1 MVPDLALP
9 APWGEALLNVCDWCG
24 SSLEGKR
31 VDAETCSQSCRQ
43 ARHRARIPRCT
54 LPAGETPLSFAY
66 ADPPYPGK
74 AHYYRADP
82 AFAGEVDIPDLLS
95 RLATYDGWALSTS
108 AAALP
113 DVLAASREAGAAI
126 RVAAWFRRARP
137 HATARVLNAWEPVVF
152 AGGRKSVAPDRS
164 DASRLAAGKVPLQVL
179 DALVGVT
186 SRRRPTLPGNCLGM
200 KPPRFCEWVF
210 KLLGGLPGDRL
221 DDLFP
226 GSGIVARAWRDY
238 TGSMPARSPH
248 DGSTPD
254 GSTRRL

>member
-1 MVPDLALP
+1 
-9 APWGEALLNVCDWCG
+9 LLNVCDWCG
-24 SSLEGKR
+24 SGLEGRR
-31 VDAETCSQSCRQ
+31 VDAETCTQSCRQ

-54 LPAGETPLSFAY
+54 LPAGETSLRLAY

-82 AFAGEVDIPDLLS
+82 AYAGEVDIPDLLS

-113 DVLAASREAGAAI
+113 DLLAASRDAGAVI
-126 RVAAWFRRARP
+126 RVAVWFRRARP
-137 HATARVLNAWEPVVF
+137 HATARILNAWEPVVF
-152 AGGRKSVAPDRS
+152 AGGRKRI
-164 DASRLAAGKVPLQVL
+164 AGGYLGDTSPLEARPLQVL
-179 DALVGVT
+179 DSLVGVT
-186 SRRRPTLPGNCLGM
+186 PRRRPTLPENCLGM

-210 KLLGGLPGDRL
+210 KLLGALPGDRL

-238 TGSMPARSPH
+238 TGGTPARSPH

>member
-1 MVPDLALP
+1 M
-9 APWGEALLNVCDWCG
+9 NVCDWCG
-24 SSLEGKR
+24 SSLDRKR
-31 VDAETCSQSCRQ
+31 VDAQTCSQSCRQ

-54 LPAGETPLSFAY
+54 LPAGETHLLLAY

-82 AFAGEVDIPDLLS
+82 AFAGEVDIPYLLL

-108 AAALP
+108 AAGLP
-113 DVLAASREAGAAI
+113 GVIAASRDAGAVI

-137 HATARVLNAWEPVVF
+137 HATARILNAWEPVVF
-152 AGGRKSVAPDRS
+152 AGGRQRVKAGARS
-164 DASRLAAGKVPLQVL
+164 DTSPLEARPLQVL

-210 KLLGGLPGDRL
+210 KLLGALPGDRL

-238 TGSMPARSPH
+238 TGGMCDR
-248 DGSTPD
+248 
-254 GSTRRL
+254 